1 MMDVYKRLRAS
12 VTDLGLF
19 KVFVTNCAISPQ
31 NPEYSLLQEHKVS
44 ILQAVSL
51 DAVFVIL
58 SRYWNYKNVYVLE
71 QLVKTFISR
80 ETAAS
85 LLSEY
90 WRKVE
95 EIDAIEE
102 TAPKLEPDSKS
113 LYELS
118 ASERF
123 SSLIQNILECF
134 KRHGVSPEALTVYLS
149 VMVNTSSQKG
159 LDMTHSLEDIFTFM
173 SFCVSW
179 KRYTILE
186 QIVELFGDE
195 QSKLLVRSYNRDYQ
209 SHKSQNSC
217 ENSGSWHYREVV
229 PFRSEH
235 ERKGFEMQVSM
246 LRSQFAGILSQSLQL
261 PKSSKHFIATLSA
274 SVRYPSL
281 IQPYGDVANDAAL
294 SEVFLRLNHFGW
306 NYRQCCLLQSLIEK
320 YGTPELRSS
329 IATYADRIS
338 AFEKNTTL
346 AELLWV
352 LPQGNPPSRSGFVHM
367 TLGFNIDLQD
377 YTVEELSKFQM
388 AFSKMF
394 HLHSC
399 ALVLFTAKTFRS
411 SFKLK
416 FVIPSGV
423 DCIFLIESEEKAD
436 FFREHNILL
445 VKLFEEGCYDFRYDF
460 EQERSPHRTMKKDA
474 NCIMKLADKLQEF
487 ESKIKVTKKSD
498 TCTLF

>member
-1 MMDVYKRLRAS
+1 MDVYKRLHAS
-12 VTDLGLF
+12 VTDLGGVRVL
-19 KVFVTNCAISPQ
+19 VTNCAISPQ
-31 NPEYSLLQEHKVS
+31 NPEYSLLQEHKFA
-44 ILQAVSL
+44 ILEAVSL
-51 DAVFVIL
+51 DVVFVIL
-58 SRYWNYKNVYVLE
+58 SRYWNYKNIYVLG
-71 QLVKTFISR
+71 QLAKTFISS

-90 WRKVE
+90 QRKIE

-102 TAPKLEPDSKS
+102 TTPKLEPDSKS

-123 SSLIQNILECF
+123 SSLIQNVLECF
-134 KRHGVSPEALTVYLS
+134 KRHGVSPEALRVYLS

-179 KRYTILE
+179 KHYTILE

-195 QSKLLVRSYNRDYQ
+195 QSKLLVRNYNRDHQ
-209 SHKSQNSC
+209 SQKLQNSC

-235 ERKGFEMQVSM
+235 ERKDFELQVSM

-261 PKSSKHFIATLSA
+261 PKSSKHFITTLSA

-281 IQPYGDVANDAAL
+281 IQPYSDIANDETL

-306 NYRQCCLLQSLIEK
+306 NYRQCHLLQSLIEK
-320 YGTPELRSS
+320 YGTSQLHSS
-329 IATYADRIS
+329 IETYTKQIS
-338 AFEKNTTL
+338 VFEKDTTL

-352 LPQGNPPSRSGFVHM
+352 LPQGNPPSRSGFVRM
-367 TLGFNIDLQD
+367 TLGFNIDLQG

-388 AFSKMF
+388 AFSKTF

-423 DCIFLIESEEKAD
+423 DCIFLMESEEKAN
-436 FFREHNILL
+436 FFYDHKISQ

-460 EQERSPHRTMKKDA
+460 DQERSPPRTMKEEA
-474 NCIMKLADKLQEF
+474 FCIKKLADKMQEF

-498 TCTLF
+498 MCTLF